1 MDNQGFWNE
10 RYRRQP
16 WIGSGPG
23 SRGIAQHY
31 KAELV
36 RMALSKNDIRSVLD
50 VGCGDMCWLRT
61 ERLSVEDLSGV
72 QFVGLD
78 ISDVVVANNRRAFP
92 RFGFK
97 TLDLTRDS
105 LPQGADL
112 VLCFD
117 VLIHQ
122 TFREQFDECL
132 RHLLQGIGR
141 HGLVSYKNPERPVVP
156 IVPELDG
163 FDSEVEAR
171 FRRSLAA
178 FQQKETYPK
187 GETAY
192 FGGLPN
198 LVAELSQDHG
208 VRRIG
213 DYNFQSVYD
222 VGLGSRL
229 VL

>member
-1 MDNQGFWNE
+1 MDNLGFWNE

-61 ERLSVEDLSGV
+61 ERLSVEDLRGV
-72 QFVGLD
+72 HFTGLD
-78 ISDVVVANNRRAFP
+78 ISDVIVQNNRKDFPAF
-92 RFGFK
+92 RFEAF
-97 TLDLTRDS
+97 DLAGS
-105 LPQGADL
+105 PLPHRADL

-122 TFREQFDECL
+122 TSQEGFDGCL
-132 RHLLQGIGR
+132 SHLLEGISL
-141 HGLVSYKNPERPVVP
+141 HGLVSYKNPERPRQPVAP
-156 IVPELDG
+156 RIAR
-163 FDSEVEAR
+163 FDPQVETG
-171 FRRSLAA
+171 FRRSLAML
-178 FQQKETYPK
+178 QQKESYPK
-187 GETAY
+187 GQTAY
-192 FGGLPN
+192 FG
-198 LVAELSQDHG
+198 ELSVLTAKVSEQHTA
-208 VRRIG
+208 RRVG

-222 VGLGSRL
+222 VSRGSRL
-229 VL
+229 AL